1 MFLESGRNLVK
12 LKLIDSC
19 VPEQSFK
26 FPGRKYDSKC
36 KSGVYTRYCNRDW
49 LNEFQFLSYSKSLDG
64 LYCLS
69 CILFPWTSQAQR
81 AELLIATP
89 YQYWK
94 KAHAD
99 IANHSTLK
107 YHLLSECKRQAF
119 LDTCRGTQMREDQ
132 YMTLESDK
140 RIATN
145 QLFLKSIIML
155 GILWQTRHCT
165 TRAQGCLQWRA
176 KSREFQGTY
185 SVQNQC
191 RWRCFR
197 LPPKGVLKAFHL
209 HF

>member
-1 MFLESGRNLVK
+1 MFIESGRNQPDDVK
-12 LKLIDSC
+12 LKLIDLR

-26 FPGRKYDSKC
+26 FPGRKYNDSKR

-69 CILFPWTSQAQR
+69 CILFPSTSQAQR

-89 YQYWK
+89 YQNWK
-94 KAHAD
+94 KARAD

-119 LDTCRGTQMREDQ
+119 LDTCRGTQMRVDQ

-140 RIATN
+140 
-145 QLFLKSIIML
+145 
-155 GILWQTRHCT
+155 
-165 TRAQGCLQWRA
+165 
-176 KSREFQGTY
+176 
-185 SVQNQC
+185 QN
-191 RWRCFR
+191 
-197 LPPKGVLKAFHL
+197 
-209 HF
+209 